1 MFSCVCVCVCVRERE
16 RGLCMCFL
24 FLNQISSFQL
34 LICIMCWCQ
43 RWLNVFSLPLA
54 SFHSRKWLSGRHCY
68 GVPEDLTFSAPLHPE
83 THLKLE
89 LSCEASLNL
98 SRSVGRGEILGNFR
112 WRKWKGGWKRWERT
126 NWDLAWDKRAE
137 TFLWLRRQWGWEG
150 PMTACVQGWK
160 GRSLLWI
167 QALLYW
173 QWPWVWSSKVR
184 YWVCVYGGWWLLIT
198 GRTEGVNWTASGK

>member
-1 MFSCVCVCVCVRERE
+1 MSSPYPW
-16 RGLCMCFL
+16 LC
-24 FLNQISSFQL
+24 SKVAK
-34 LICIMCWCQ
+34 
-43 RWLNVFSLPLA
+43 R
-54 SFHSRKWLSGRHCY
+54 GRHCFS
-68 GVPEDLTFSAPLHPE
+68 VPADLTFSAPLHPE

-89 LSCEASLNL
+89 LPCEASLNL

-126 NWDLAWDKRAE
+126 DWDSAWDKRAE
-137 TFLWLRRQWGWEG
+137 TFLWLHRQWGWEG

-173 QWPWVWSSKVR
+173 RWPWVWSSKIR
-184 YWVCVYGGWWLLIT
+184 YWVCVCGGG
-198 GRTEGVNWTASGK
+198 GRGVINNW